1 MAEAFATVVEFL
13 ARIDARYAGDL
24 TAASAGDAEAPA
36 DEARIQAALDDAS
49 AELRT
54 YFPSISVAR
63 LPDADGMRVH
73 CIKVA
78 TYLLT
83 LDRPGKEFEQIRNA
97 YTDTIAFYR
106 ELAASTAAEGATPPM
121 KGAACAPCP
130 VFTREGFKGF

>member
-1 MAEAFATVVEFL
+1 MAIAFATVVEFL
-13 ARIDARYAGDL
+13 ARIDARYVRDL
-24 TAASAGDAEAPA
+24 TTASADDAEAPP

-54 YFPSISVAR
+54 YFPSISAAR

-73 CIKVA
+73 CTKVA

-83 LDRPGKEFEQIRNA
+83 LDRPGKEYEQIRNA

-106 ELAASTAAEGATPPM
+106 ELALATAAEGATPPM

-130 VFTREGFKGF
+130 VFTRDNLKGF